1 MRKTLLFLSSL
12 IFLLTGCSN
21 DDLDMNSDS
30 GTKHI
35 PSENVRWY
43 GTKRITEPQTRGVAD
58 GSKRWNAES
67 GIFIK
72 FLNTPSDPQL
82 IGKIKTIASEW
93 EQYAGIN
100 FHFVD
105 QDIKTPVRIAFDW
118 NGNDWLTW
126 SYTGTD
132 AKFEHAQNQP
142 TAVFGGLEYDDE
154 ETFRGDVL
162 RVFGQILG
170 LEYEQR
176 HQEWSKNGYW
186 KSETQL
192 QRYWEGQFDG
202 YSMDWDE
209 IREYVFDPLTE
220 QNALQLF
227 STEDI
232 DEQSVMAWPYYNK
245 AQTTKLL
252 ANFELSEGDKQ
263 FIAQLYP
270 KKSLPTIQEAWVDS
284 GYFTWTDNTKTALK
298 ITSLGRQ
305 QEYLP
310 DVSDGEQLTS
320 AYEMFAGA
328 VIKKAPIFNTSNITK
343 FTFMFWECRNLSEV
357 PKYDTSKAVDIEVMF
372 AWCRSLVEIPEFD
385 FSNAVKVSAAFMGT
399 GLTRISNLKFP
410 KGEDFYCMFQ
420 GTNLVS
426 VDNFEA
432 PNAKSCVSMFQ
443 GCSSLTRISNI
454 SMPKVVEFGGAFLNG
469 CESLKYVENFDAS
482 GASGFPYMFSG
493 CSSLEYVSNL
503 NTSSGRDFRN
513 MFENCASLK
522 SKPELDLSNATDITD
537 MYKGTPYE

>member
-1 MRKTLLFLSSL
+1 MRKTLLFLGSL

-30 GTKHI
+30 GTKHTQ
-35 PSENVRWY
+35 SENVRWY

-72 FLNTPSDPQL
+72 FINTPSDPQL

-270 KKSLPTIQEAWVDS
+270 KKSLPTIQEAWVDA
-284 GYFTWTDNTKTALK
+284 GYFTWTDNTKTALV
-298 ITSLGRQ
+298 ITGLGKQ

-320 AYEMFAGA
+320 AENMFKQAS
-328 VIKKAPIFNTSNITK
+328 VKRAPMFNTSNITV
-343 FTFMFWECRNLSEV
+343 FSFMFSECFNLSEV
-357 PKYDTSKAVDIEVMF
+357 PKYDTSKAHNIWGMF
-372 AWCRSLVEIPEFD
+372 SDCRSLSEVPNLD
-385 FSNAVKVSAAFMGT
+385 YSNADLVGDLFFNTAITHVSD
-399 GLTRISNLKFP
+399 LSFP
-410 KGEDFYCMFQ
+410 KAEDLYRMFQ
-420 GTNLVS
+420 FSKIVS
-426 VDNFEA
+426 VRNFSA
-432 PNAKSCVSMFQ
+432 PNAKYCVSMFQ
-443 GCSSLTRISNI
+443 SCDSLTSISKI
-454 SMPKVVEFGGAFLNG
+454 SMPKAVGFDWLFYN
-469 CESLKYVENFDAS
+469 CKSLKSVENFDAS
-482 GASGFPYMFSG
+482 GASDFSYMFSG